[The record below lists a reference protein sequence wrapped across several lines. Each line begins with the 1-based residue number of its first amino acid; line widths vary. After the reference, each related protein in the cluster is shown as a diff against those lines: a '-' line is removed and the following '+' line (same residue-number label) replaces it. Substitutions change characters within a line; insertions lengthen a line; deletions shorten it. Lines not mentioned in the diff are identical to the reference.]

1 MLEVGRMPGGL
12 VEDRTHFGAWCITSS
27 PLILGYDLRDG
38 ATTDRVWPVIANT
51 EAIAVN
57 QVWAGHP
64 GRRVRVDSLTGVE
77 LWMKPLSVGAVG
89 AVDATQTSTSTSD
102 GNADA
107 RAAPAMGKVG
117 KVGEVAAFLLNPG
130 TLRVA
135 AASFDISELGFLPG
149 TTVTVRDIWE
159 HRDVGLRGPM
169 GPIETIGGTK
179 GRIQQSVETTHTV
192 GTTLT
197 MGTMGTTTVTAD
209 LAGHDSAFFTLTP
222 Q

>member
-12 VEDRTHFGAWCITSS
+12 VEDRTHFGAWCVTSS

-117 KVGEVAAFLLNPG
+117 KVGKVAAFLLNPG
-130 TLRVA
+130 TERVA

-149 TTVTVRDIWE
+149 TTVNVRDIWE

-169 GPIETIGGTK
+169 GPIETIGGAK

-192 GTTLT
+192 GTTL
-197 MGTMGTTTVTAD
+197 TMGTTTVTAD